1 MVNRRRFL
9 ALASG
14 LLVPAAH
21 AQFAPGRS
29 FSFRVRPTAG
39 TSYLFEENFE
49 GTGYENTWTEAG
61 TGTIDEDYST
71 SGLGLE
77 GSQCFR
83 LAASAQTPRST
94 SENWTAQADMW
105 FYMMFRPVSL
115 PSATM
120 LLLTIQA
127 TTTECLRIRLD
138 PAGTLKVRAGGGTE
152 NTTFGAMSAGTTYH
166 IWCRYTKGS
175 GSNAFGSVAFS
186 TDGVRPTSGNQ
197 YRETTNGTATSDANN
212 VRFGVTS
219 SGTFDLI
226 YDKVRVSDSTIGDN
240 PT

>member
-1 MVNRRRFL
+1 MVTRLFL
-9 ALASG
+9 SIALWLS
-14 LLVPAAH
+14 VFVAH
-21 AQFAPGRS
+21 GQIAVGRS
-29 FSFRVRPTAG
+29 FSFRVQPVAG
-39 TSYLFEENFE
+39 VSYLFEESFNNS
-49 GTGYENTWTEAG
+49 GYDNTWTEAG

-77 GSQCFR
+77 GAECLR
-83 LAASAQTPRST
+83 LAASAQTPRVT
-94 SENWTAQADMW
+94 SENWTAQADLW
-105 FYMMFRPVSL
+105 FYIQLRPASL

-120 LLLTIQA
+120 MLLTIQA

-152 NTTFGAMSAGTTYH
+152 NTTVGAMSAGTTYH
-166 IWCRYTKGS
+166 IWCRYTKGT

-197 YRETTNGTATSDANN
+197 YRETTNGTATSDSNN

>member
-1 MVNRRRFL
+1 MVTRRRFI

-14 LLVPAAH
+14 LIVPAAYS
-21 AQFAPGRS
+21 QVVGRS
-29 FSFRVRPTAG
+29 FSFRAHPTAG
-39 TSYLFEENFE
+39 TSYPFQENFE
-49 GTGYENTWTEAG
+49 NTGYENSWTEAG

-77 GSQCFR
+77 GSQCLR
-83 LAASAQTPRST
+83 LAASAQTPRTT
-94 SENWTAQADMW
+94 SANWTALPDMW
-105 FYMMFRPVSL
+105 FYLLLRPLTL
-115 PSATM
+115 PSSTM

-138 PAGTLKVRAGGGTE
+138 PAGTIKVRAGGGTE
-152 NTTFGAMSAGTTYH
+152 NTTVSATSAGTTYH
-166 IWCRYTKGS
+166 IWCRYTEGT

-197 YRETTNGTATSDANN
+197 YRETTNGTATNDANN

-219 SGTFDLI
+219 SGTFDLAI
-226 YDKVRVSDSTIGDN
+226 DKIRVSSSVIGDN
-240 PT
+240 PA